1 MTQSPDESTEKQK
14 EIAYYSALVQAWID
28 NRMEKDKSILA
39 LSVAAI
45 GLLVAI
51 VTGEDNPTPCGIILF
66 VISCASFLIT
76 ITGIL
81 CIFSINPSH
90 IEEVIKNDKRKEDL
104 LTLLDHIVTL
114 SFIVAIILAFVL
126 GTVTVVNNYVRIKE
140 STMQS
145 ASTQADRDGKGR
157 LDEAASRES
166 AANLSRDDSAKGK
179 QKLDE
184 LSMKGIDKIRPKP
197 TEPAPSSP
205 TPAPESQPQ
214 PKQEDQKK
222 QSE

>member
-45 GLLVAI
+45 GFLVAI
-51 VTGEDNPTPCGIILF
+51 VTGQDNPTPCGIILF

-76 ITGIL
+76 IIGIL
-81 CIFSINPSH
+81 CIFSINPRH
-90 IEEVIKNDKRKEDL
+90 IEEVINNDKGKEDL

-126 GTVTVVNNYVRIKE
+126 GTVTVVNNYVRSKE
-140 STMQS
+140 NTMQS
-145 ASTQADRDGKGR
+145 ASTKAGRDGKGR
-157 LDEAASRES
+157 LDEAGSRES
-166 AANLSRDDSAKGK
+166 AANLLRDDSAKGN

-184 LSMKGIDKIRPKP
+184 FSIRGIDKIGPKP
-197 TEPAPSSP
+197 AAPTPSSP
-205 TPAPESQPQ
+205 APEPKPQ

-222 QSE
+222 KSE